1 MAYNSGIFADFLE
14 DEALLPTVSGR
25 MSSESF
31 SFHANVVDK
40 SKIAG
45 DSVVIVENSQLEID
59 GAFEGINSLAVM
71 EAKLD
76 LTDNFLIRQLYYPFR
91 TWHQKNGWKA
101 STTSIFSL

>member
-76 LTDNFLIRQLYYPFR
+76 LTDNF
-91 TWHQKNGWKA
+91 
-101 STTSIFSL
+101 